1 MSKDKIVPAIIFI
14 SFFVG
19 FIFGEDSLGGGRHDY
34 LYHQKYFLK
43 FLNEFIETF
52 ENYGLDLVNENVR
65 NSPVFYMM
73 FAYFLKIGL
82 DLEHLKFA
90 NLLIIIPLIIF
101 FNKCI
106 STKYPNSINK
116 NKLYL
121 IAALFLSPTLRTLL
135 IWPYPFIWGLTFF
148 IISIYFYLKFEK
160 NDNDLNKFK
169 YSIYNIFF
177 LALAAYFTPNFA
189 VFSLYF
195 FYKFYLEFK
204 NSRKIL
210 ALIILNIFLALPA
223 IAFLISRDF
232 YLFNSM
238 VMGVDVFTRFN
249 IANKIIIIISFIFLF
264 FLPLVPKFS
273 ELKNHFTNLNNSY
286 LNILLIGVF
295 ILLNIY
301 FFDFIDN
308 VGGGLFYQLSNI
320 YLNNSLILYFVFLV
334 SVLFFYAIGL
344 CNFNNILIF
353 ITLIIYN
360 MQFSIYYKYFDPLLL
375 FIFLFLLKFK
385 QPNFINLE
393 KVSNRY
399 VVFYVIFLGLNLAKG
414 FIDY

>member
-106 STKYPNSINK
+106 SIKYPNSINK

-135 IWPYPFIWGLTFF
+135 IWPYPFIWALTFF
-148 IISIYFYLKFEK
+148 VISIYFYLKFDRETVSSK
-160 NDNDLNKFK
+160 KFL
-169 YSIYNIFF
+169 YSIYNIFSI
-177 LALAAYFTPNFA
+177 AIASYFTPNFA
-189 VFSLYF
+189 IFALF
-195 FYKFYLEFK
+195 FLFKFYREIK
-204 NSRKIL
+204 YSEIIS
-210 ALIILNIFLALPA
+210 LIFLNIVLALPA
-223 IAFLISRDF
+223 FLFLISKDF
-232 YLFNSM
+232 YLFNSD
-238 VMGVDVFTRFN
+238 GVGIDSYTRFN
-249 IANKIIIIISFIFLF
+249 PSNKIIIISSFLF
-264 FLPLVPKFS
+264 LYILPVIPKIS
-273 ELKNHFTNLNNSY
+273 KPNEYLSY
-286 LNILLIGVF
+286 SNKTFYIISILIIF
-295 ILLNIY
+295 IISNIY
-301 FFDFIDN
+301 FYNFIDN
-308 VGGGLFYQLSNI
+308 AGGGIFYHTSQLVF
-320 YLNNSLILYFVFLV
+320 NNSLILFFVFCV
-334 SVLFFYAIGL
+334 SILLFYILGL
-344 CNFNNILIF
+344 YNLNNILIF
-353 ITLIIYN
+353 VSLIIYN

-375 FIFLFLLKFK
+375 FIVLFLLKFK